1 MEETWLHVWL
11 LRHNFSKSAFHFG
24 PLWRRSCFSKVTA
37 KSQICSHCCSIS
49 KSNSSK
55 SDMFLESHCISDL
68 KVRSAVTVA
77 LSISKSNSSPLNLQK
92 WPHIWLSLLLY
103 IPNSVA
109 SWLLRNTFSKVSL
122 PLLRK
127 QFSPAFQWR
136 VIFLVESQLYSG
148 ELTLEEHILKSQHA
162 TTLAKIFVPQE
173 SARHW
178 KADFWEAFNIFVPSE
193 SARP

>member
-1 MEETWLHVWL
+1 MQSLLLYIKEQQLKVRYVSRKSLHIWLE
-11 LRHNFSKSAFHFG
+11 
-24 PLWRRSCFSKVTA
+24 
-37 KSQICSHCCSIS
+37 SQICSHCCSIYIKEQQLTTEFAKVTAHLTLTFALYTKFS
-49 KSNSSK
+49 RELTLEEHILKSQLATFAKTILTS
-55 SDMFLESHCISDL
+55 F
-68 KVRSAVTVA
+68 
-77 LSISKSNSSPLNLQK
+77 P
-92 WPHIWLSLLLY
+92 
-103 IPNSVA
+103 VA
-109 SWLLRNTFSKVSL
+109 SHLFS
-122 PLLRK
+122 
-127 QFSPAFQWR
+127 